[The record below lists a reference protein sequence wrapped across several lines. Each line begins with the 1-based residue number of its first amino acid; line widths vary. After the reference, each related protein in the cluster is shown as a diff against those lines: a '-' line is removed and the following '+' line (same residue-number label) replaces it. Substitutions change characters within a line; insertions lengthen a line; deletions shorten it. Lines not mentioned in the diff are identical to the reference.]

1 LIVTAFPAEGNK
13 GPMLVYLTQYF
24 YIIEV
29 VDNEGRNSMSKQ
41 TKVMKGN
48 EAAAYVSYA
57 FTEVAGIYPITPS
70 SDMAEFVDIWA
81 AHGKKNLFGQE
92 VSVVEMQSEGGASAT
107 MHGSLQAGAL
117 TTSYTASQGL
127 LLMIPSMFKMAGELL
142 PGVLHVS
149 ARAVASQAL
158 SIFGDHSDVMGIR
171 NTGFAMLASS
181 GVQEVMDIGG
191 VAHLAAIK
199 SRVPFLHFFDGF
211 RTSHEAQKIE
221 VIDYVEFDR
230 LLDKEAVAEFRKRA
244 LNPEH
249 PELRGTAQNPDIF
262 FQAREASNKFYNNV
276 PAIVEEY
283 LNEINKITGRNYGL
297 FNYHGA
303 PDAERVIVA
312 MGSACEAIEE
322 TVDYLNAKG
331 EKVGLLVVHLY
342 RPFSISHF
350 LGKLPASVKSIAVL
364 DRTKEP
370 GSLGEPLY
378 QDVTSA
384 LYEAGKADVQVV
396 AGRYGLGS
404 KDVFPSQIVAVF
416 DNLKATTPKNHFTV
430 GITDDVTDTSL
441 HIGEYLDIVPKD
453 TISAKFWGIGAD
465 GTVGA
470 CENATKIIG
479 ETTDMYAQSY
489 ASFDSKKSGGVTRTH
504 VRFGKQPI
512 RSTYLVKAADFVACH
527 SPSYV
532 DKYDLVSDIKPGGT
546 FLLNCQWSDTEL
558 SDKLPGQM
566 KRELAQKNIKF
577 YAVNAIDIARELG
590 MGRHINTILQA
601 AFFKIAN
608 VIPLDQAVQLMKDAV
623 VETYGSK
630 GEAVIEQNNK
640 AIDAGIEKLREVKV
654 PADWANAADTQ
665 EADFTGAPAFI
676 KDFHYEVNSLRGEA
690 LPVSAFNGREDG
702 TFPQGTAAY
711 EKRGVAVDI
720 PRWCA
725 ENCIQCNFCSYV
737 CPHATIR
744 PFLLDGEEANGL
756 TTLDATGKEAAG
768 LQYKIQVS
776 PLDCYGCGVC
786 AQVCPG
792 KKGEKALVMEPVE
805 DLVAAES
812 ANWNRLI
819 ALPRKRNPFD
829 KFASV
834 KNSQFEQPLLE
845 FSGACAGCGETP
857 YAKLITQLYG
867 DRMYIGNATG
877 CSSIWGG
884 SAPSTPYTKNAKG
897 QGPTWANSLFE
908 DTAEFT
914 LGFQLAVK
922 QRRKKLADTL
932 RELAEM
938 GKDAVG
944 EAFVTAANQWLAN
957 YDLQKPHAGTSEC
970 GETSKVASEKIRAAV
985 KEVLGWIADC
995 NCNYTCCNRET
1006 EALLQYVA
1014 DSDDMLVK
1022 KSIWAFGGDGW
1033 AYDIGYGGLDHVIAS
1048 GEDINL
1054 LVMDTEVYS
1063 NTGGQSSKAS
1073 PAAAVAKFAASGKKV
1088 GKKDL
1093 GQMAMSYGY
1102 VYVAQI
1108 AMGADYA
1115 QTLKAI
1121 KEAEAYPGPS
1131 IIIAY
1136 ATCIAHGLPGG
1147 MANSQL
1153 QMKRAVE
1160 CGYWSLYRFNP
1171 LLAHEG
1177 KNPFVMDSKE
1187 PTASF
1192 REFIGGEARY
1202 KILERQFPE
1211 IAKELFAASEQDA
1224 KHRLAAYKRLAGG

>member
-1 LIVTAFPAEGNK
+1 
-13 GPMLVYLTQYF
+13 
-24 YIIEV
+24 
-29 VDNEGRNSMSKQ
+29 MSKQ
-41 TKVMKGN
+41 MKVMKGN

-81 AHGKKNLFGQE
+81 ANGKKNLFGQE

-171 NTGFAMLASS
+171 NTGFALLASS

-191 VAHLAAIK
+191 VAHLASIK

-221 VIDYVEFDR
+221 VIDYADFER

-262 FQAREASNKFYNNV
+262 FQAREASNPFYDAV

-283 LNEINKITGRNYGL
+283 LDEINKITGRNYGL

-303 PDAERVIVA
+303 PDADRVIIA
-312 MGSACEAIEE
+312 MGSACEAIAE
-322 TVDYLNAKG
+322 TVDYLNEQG
-331 EKVGLLVVHLY
+331 EKVGLLIVHLY
-342 RPFSISHF
+342 RPFSIKHF
-350 LGKLPASVKSIAVL
+350 LGALPASVQSIAVL

-378 QDVTSA
+378 QDVCSA
-384 LYEAGKADVQVV
+384 LYESDMSYIQVV

-416 DNLKATTPKNHFTV
+416 ENLNSLKPKNHFTI
-430 GITDDVTDTSL
+430 GIKDDVTNTSL
-441 HIGEYLDIVPKD
+441 KVGEYLDIVPEG
-453 TISAKFWGIGAD
+453 TYSAKFWGIGAD

-470 CENATKIIG
+470 CENSIKIIG
-479 ETTDMYAQSY
+479 EKTDMYAQSY

-504 VRFGKQPI
+504 LRFGKQPI

-532 DKYDLVSDIKPGGT
+532 DKYDMVSDIKPGGT
-546 FLLNCQWSDTEL
+546 FLLSCQWSDKEL
-558 SDKLPGQM
+558 ADKLPGQM
-566 KRELAQKNIKF
+566 KRELAKKNVKL
-577 YAVNAIDIARELG
+577 YVVNAIDIARELG

-601 AFFKIAN
+601 AFFKITGI
-608 VIPLDQAVQLMKDAV
+608 IPIKDAIKYMKEAV
-623 VETYGSK
+623 TDTYGSK
-630 GEAVIEQNNK
+630 GGAVVDRNNK
-640 AIDAGIEKLREVKV
+640 AIDAGAEKVRQVKI
-654 PADWANAADTQ
+654 PASWAKAEDTPGP
-665 EADFTGAPAFI
+665 DFTGAPAFI
-676 KDFHYEVNSLRGEA
+676 KDFHYEVNSLRGED
-690 LPVSAFNGREDG
+690 LPVSAFKGREDG
-702 TFPQGTAAY
+702 TFPQGTSAY
-711 EKRGVAVDI
+711 EKRGVAVDL
-720 PRWCA
+720 PRWCSK
-725 ENCIQCNFCSYV
+725 NCIQCNFCAYV

-744 PFLLDGEEANGL
+744 PFLLDKTESKGL
-756 TTLDATGKEAAG
+756 DTLPATGKEAKD
-768 LQYKIQVS
+768 LSYRIQIS

-792 KKGEKALVMEPVE
+792 KKNEKALVMEPMENLVE
-805 DLVAAES
+805 AES

-819 ALPRKRNPFD
+819 ALPHKENPFD

-857 YAKLITQLYG
+857 YTKLITQLYG
-867 DRMYIGNATG
+867 DRLYIGNATG

-908 DTAEFT
+908 DTAEFS

-922 QRRKKLADTL
+922 QRRSKLADTL
-932 RELAEM
+932 RELQKAKLTKEL
-938 GKDAVG
+938 
-944 EAFVTAANQWLAN
+944 TAAAKDWLAN
-957 YDLQKPHAGTSEC
+957 YDKQQPRKGTSED
-970 GETSKVASEKIRAAV
+970 GEVSKVASDKIREAIPAAMAKADCKV
-985 KEVLGWIADC
+985 KEM
-995 NCNYTCCNRET
+995 
-1006 EALLQYVA
+1006 LQYVI

-1022 KSIWAFGGDGW
+1022 KSVWAFGGDGW

-1063 NTGGQSSKAS
+1063 NTGGQASKAS
-1073 PAAAVAKFAASGKKV
+1073 PTAAVAKFAASGKKV
-1088 GKKDL
+1088 SKKDL

-1131 IIIAY
+1131 IVIAY
-1136 ATCIAHGLPGG
+1136 ATCIAHGVPGG

-1153 QMKRAVE
+1153 QMKRAVD
-1160 CGYWSLYRFNP
+1160 CGYWSLYRYNP
-1171 LLAHEG
+1171 LMAKDG

-1192 REFIGGEARY
+1192 QEFISGEARY
-1202 KILERQFPE
+1202 KVLEREFPE
-1211 IAKELFAASEQDA
+1211 IAKELFAVSEEDA
-1224 KHRLAAYKRLAGG
+1224 KQRLAAYKRLASN

>member
-1 LIVTAFPAEGNK
+1 
-13 GPMLVYLTQYF
+13 M
-24 YIIEV
+24 
-29 VDNEGRNSMSKQ
+29 
-41 TKVMKGN
+41 KVMKGN

-81 AHGKKNLFGQE
+81 ANGKKNLFGQE

-171 NTGFAMLASS
+171 NTGFALLASS
-181 GVQEVMDIGG
+181 SVQEVMDIGG

-199 SRVPFLHFFDGF
+199 GRVPFLHFFDGF

-221 VIDYVEFDR
+221 VIDYSDFEK
-230 LLDKEAVAEFRKRA
+230 LLDKDAVAEFRRNA

-262 FQAREASNKFYNNV
+262 FQAREASNKFYDDI
-276 PAIVEEY
+276 PGIVEEY
-283 LNEINKITGRNYGL
+283 FNEINKITGRDYRL
-297 FNYHGA
+297 FNYYGC
-303 PDAERVIVA
+303 PNAERVIIA
-312 MGSACEAIEE
+312 MGSAVEAIAE
-322 TVDYLNAKG
+322 TVDYLNANG
-331 EKVGLLVVHLY
+331 EKVGLINVHLY
-342 RPFSISHF
+342 RPFSMSHF
-350 LGKLPASVKSIAVL
+350 LKALPASVKSVAVL

-378 QDVTSA
+378 QDVCSA
-384 LYEAGKADVQVV
+384 LYEAGRADVKVV
-396 AGRYGLGS
+396 GGRYGLGS

-416 DNLKATTPKNHFTV
+416 ENLNGLVPKNHFTV
-430 GITDDVTDTSL
+430 GIKDDVTNTSL
-441 HIGEYLDIVPKD
+441 FVGEYLDVVPEG
-453 TISAKFWGIGAD
+453 TYSAKFWGIGAD

-470 CENATKIIG
+470 CENSIKIIG
-479 ETTDMYAQSY
+479 EQTDMYAQSY

-504 VRFGKQPI
+504 LRFGKRPI

-532 DKYDLVSDIKPGGT
+532 DKYDMVGDVKPGGV
-546 FLLNCQWSDTEL
+546 FLLSCQWSDAEL

-566 KRELAQKNIKF
+566 KRELARKNIKL
-577 YAVNAIDIARELG
+577 YVCNAVDIARELG

-601 AFFKIAN
+601 SFFKITN
-608 VIPLDQAVQLMKDAV
+608 IIPEADALKYMKEAV
-623 VETYGSK
+623 VESYGHR
-630 GEAVIEQNNK
+630 GQAVIDRNNA
-640 AIDAGIEKLREVKV
+640 AIDAGFQKVREVKV
-654 PADWANAADTQ
+654 PADWANAADTPGP
-665 EADFTGAPAFI
+665 DFTGAPAFI
-676 KDFHYEVNSLRGEA
+676 KNFHYEVNSLRGED

-702 TFPQGTAAY
+702 TFPQGTSAY

-720 PRWCA
+720 PRWCS

-737 CPHATIR
+737 CPHATVR
-744 PFLLDGEEANGL
+744 PFLLSEEDANGL
-756 TTLDATGKEAAG
+756 TVLDATGKEAAG
-768 LQYKIQVS
+768 LKYRIQIS

-792 KKGEKALVMEPVE
+792 KKGEKALVMEPME
-805 DLVAAES
+805 NLVDAETP
-812 ANWNRLI
+812 NWNRLI
-819 ALPRKRNPFD
+819 ALPHRDNPFD

-857 YAKLITQLYG
+857 YTKLITQLYG

-884 SAPSTPYTKNAKG
+884 SCPSTPYTKNAKG

-908 DTAEFT
+908 DTAEFS

-932 RELAEM
+932 RELA
-938 GKDAVG
+938 GSIKYD
-944 EAFVTAANQWLAN
+944 AFVNAANEWLAN
-957 YDLQKPHAGTSEC
+957 YDKQQPRQGTSEC
-970 GETSKVASEKIRAAV
+970 GETSKAASEKIR
-985 KEVLGWIADC
+985 
-995 NCNYTCCNRET
+995 ET
-1006 EALLQYVA
+1006 VNEMLANIPPNLCDAGKRQIEMLKYVQE
-1014 DSDDMLVK
+1014 SDDMLVK
-1022 KSIWAFGGDGW
+1022 KSVWAFGGDGW

-1063 NTGGQSSKAS
+1063 NTGGQASKAS
-1073 PAAAVAKFAASGKKV
+1073 PTAAVAKFAASGKKV

-1093 GQMAMSYGY
+1093 GQMAMTYGY

-1108 AMGADYA
+1108 AMGADYTQA
-1115 QTLKAI
+1115 LKAI

-1131 IIIAY
+1131 IVIAY
-1136 ATCIAHGLPGG
+1136 ATCIAHGIPGG
-1147 MANSQL
+1147 MANSQK
-1153 QMKRAVE
+1153 QMKDAVE

-1171 LLAHEG
+1171 LLAAEG
-1177 KNPFVMDSKE
+1177 KNPFTLDSKE

-1192 REFIGGEARY
+1192 QDFISAEARY
-1202 KILERQFPE
+1202 KVLETQFPE
-1211 IAKELFAASEQDA
+1211 IAKELFAASEADA
-1224 KHRLAAYKRLAGG
+1224 KARLAAYKRLASN

>member
-1 LIVTAFPAEGNK
+1 
-13 GPMLVYLTQYF
+13 
-24 YIIEV
+24 
-29 VDNEGRNSMSKQ
+29 MSKQ
-41 TKVMKGN
+41 MKVMKGN

-81 AHGKKNLFGQE
+81 ANGKKNLFGQE

-171 NTGFAMLASS
+171 NTGFALLASS
-181 GVQEVMDIGG
+181 SVQEVMDIGG

-221 VIDYVEFDR
+221 VIDYSEFER
-230 LLDKEAVAEFRKRA
+230 LLDKDAVKAFRDRA

-262 FQAREASNKFYNNV
+262 FQAREASNVFYDNV

-297 FNYHGA
+297 FNYYGA
-303 PDAERVIVA
+303 ADADRVIVA

-342 RPFSISHF
+342 RPFSINHF
-350 LGKLPASVKSIAVL
+350 LKALPASVKSVAVL

-378 QDVTSA
+378 QDVVNA
-384 LYEAGKADVQVV
+384 LFEDGKASIKVV

-404 KDVFPSQIVAVF
+404 KDVTPAQIVAVY
-416 DNLKATTPKNHFTV
+416 DNLKQATPKNHFTV
-430 GITDDVTDTSL
+430 GIVDDVTNTSL
-441 HIGEYLDIVPKD
+441 PVGDYLDVD
-453 TISAKFWGIGAD
+453 TEGTTSCKFWGIGAD

-479 ETTDMYAQSY
+479 EETDMYAQSY

-512 RSTYLVKAADFVACH
+512 RSTYLVKSADFVGCH
-527 SPSYV
+527 SQSYV
-532 DKYDLVSDIKPGGT
+532 DKYDLVSDLKQGGT
-546 FLLNCQWSDTEL
+546 FLLNCQWTDAEL
-558 SDKLPGQM
+558 SEKLPGQM
-566 KRELAQKNIKF
+566 KRELAKKNISF
-577 YAVNAIDIARELG
+577 YVVNAVEIARELG
-590 MGRHINTILQA
+590 MGRHINTILQS

-608 VIPLDQAVQLMKDAV
+608 VIPLEQAVKFMKDAV

-630 GEAVIEQNNK
+630 GEAVVERNNK
-640 AIDAGIEKLREVKV
+640 AIDAGIEKVRKV
-654 PADWANAADTQ
+654 EIPADWANATDTPGP
-665 EADFTGAPAFI
+665 DFSGAPEFI
-676 KDFHYEVNSLRGEA
+676 KNFHYEVNSLRGEE

-702 TFPQGTAAY
+702 TFPQGTSAY
-711 EKRGVAVDI
+711 EKRGVAVDL
-720 PRWCA
+720 PKWCA
-725 ENCIQCNFCSYV
+725 GNCIQCNFCSYV

-744 PFLLDGEEANGL
+744 PFLLTEAEAAGL
-756 TTLDATGKEAAG
+756 ETLEATGKEAAG
-768 LQYKIQVS
+768 LKYRIQIS

-792 KKGEKALVMEPVE
+792 KKGEKALVMEP
-805 DLVAAES
+805 AENLDEV
-812 ANWNRLI
+812 ANWNNII
-819 ALPRKRNPFD
+819 ALPHKENPFD
-829 KFASV
+829 KFATV

-857 YAKLITQLYG
+857 YTKLITQLYG

-884 SAPSTPYTKNAKG
+884 SCPSTPYTTNAKG

-908 DTAEFT
+908 DTAEFS

-922 QRRKKLADTL
+922 QRRGKLASTL
-932 RELAEM
+932 RELA
-938 GKDAVG
+938 
-944 EAFVTAANQWLAN
+944 AAGCCDELKVAAEEWLAN
-957 YDLQKPHAGTSEC
+957 YDKQQPRQGTSED
-970 GETSKVASEKIRAAV
+970 GEASKIASEKVRAAV
-985 KEVLGWIADC
+985 K
-995 NCNYTCCNRET
+995 NCLASATGEIK
-1006 EALLQYVA
+1006 EKLQYVV

-1022 KSIWAFGGDGW
+1022 KSVWAFGGDGW

-1063 NTGGQSSKAS
+1063 NTGGQASKAS

-1131 IIIAY
+1131 IVIAY
-1136 ATCIAHGLPGG
+1136 ATCIAHGVPGG

-1171 LLAHEG
+1171 LLAAAG
-1177 KNPFVMDSKE
+1177 QNPFTMDSKE

-1192 REFIGGEARY
+1192 RDFISGEARY
-1202 KILERQFPE
+1202 KVLERQFPE
-1211 IAKELFAASEQDA
+1211 IAKELFAASEEDA
-1224 KHRLAAYKRLAGG
+1224 KQRLAAYKRLASN

>member
-1 LIVTAFPAEGNK
+1 
-13 GPMLVYLTQYF
+13 
-24 YIIEV
+24 
-29 VDNEGRNSMSKQ
+29 MSKEM
-41 TKVMKGN
+41 KVMKGN

-81 AHGKKNLFGQE
+81 ANGKKNLFGQE

-171 NTGFAMLASS
+171 NTGFALLASS
-181 GVQEVMDIGG
+181 SVQEVMDIGG

-199 SRVPFLHFFDGF
+199 GRVPFLHFFDGF

-221 VIDYVEFDR
+221 VIDYADFER

-262 FQAREASNKFYNNV
+262 FQAREASNAFYNNI

-283 LNEINKITGRNYGL
+283 FNEINKITGRNYGL
-297 FNYHGA
+297 FNYYGA
-303 PDAERVIVA
+303 PDAERVIIA
-312 MGSACEAIEE
+312 MGSAVEAIAE
-322 TVDYLNAKG
+322 TVDYMNANG
-331 EKVGLLVVHLY
+331 EKVGLLNVHLY

-350 LGKLPASVKSIAVL
+350 LNALPASVKSIAVL

-378 QDVTSA
+378 QDVCAA
-384 LYEAGKADVQVV
+384 LYEAGKANITVV
-396 AGRYGLGS
+396 GGRYGLGS

-416 DNLKATTPKNHFTV
+416 ENLNSVVPKNHFTV
-430 GITDDVTDTSL
+430 GIKDDITHTSL
-441 HIGEYLDIVPKD
+441 PVGEYLDVVPEG
-453 TISAKFWGIGAD
+453 TYSAKFWGIGAD

-470 CENATKIIG
+470 CENSTKIIG
-479 ETTDMYAQSY
+479 EQTDMYVQSY

-532 DKYDLVSDIKPGGT
+532 SKYDMVSDVKPGGV
-546 FLLNCQWSDTEL
+546 FLLSCQWSDAEL
-558 SDKLPGQM
+558 GEKLPGQM
-566 KRELAQKNIKF
+566 KRELAKKNIKL
-577 YAVNAIDIARELG
+577 YVINAVDIAREFG

-601 AFFKIAN
+601 SFFKITN
-608 VIPLDQAVQLMKDAV
+608 IIPIAEAVKHMKQAVVDS
-623 VETYGSK
+623 YGHR
-630 GEAVIEQNNK
+630 GEAVVDRNNK
-640 AIDAGIEKLREVKV
+640 AIDAGVENVREVKV
-654 PADWANAADTQ
+654 PAEWANAADTPGI
-665 EADFTGAPAFI
+665 DFAGTPAFI
-676 KDFHYEVNSLRGEA
+676 KDFHYEVNALRGEE
-690 LPVSAFNGREDG
+690 LPVSAFKGREDG
-702 TFPQGTAAY
+702 TFPQGTSAY

-720 PRWCA
+720 PKWCS

-737 CPHATIR
+737 CPHATVR
-744 PFLLDGEEANGL
+744 PFLLTDEEANGL
-756 TTLDATGKEAAG
+756 TVLDAIGKEAAG
-768 LQYKIQVS
+768 LKYKIQIS

-792 KKGEKALVMEPVE
+792 KKGEKALVMEPIE
-805 DLVAAES
+805 NLVDEES
-812 ANWNRLI
+812 VNWNRLI
-819 ALPRKRNPFD
+819 ALPHKENPFD

-884 SAPSTPYTKNAKG
+884 SCPSTPYTKNAKG

-922 QRRKKLADTL
+922 QRRKKLAETL
-932 RELAEM
+932 RELA
-938 GKDAVG
+938 KDTG
-944 EAFVTAANQWLAN
+944 LGDSFINAANEWLAN
-957 YDLQKPHAGTSEC
+957 YDKQQPRQGTSED
-970 GETSKVASEKIRAAV
+970 GELSKVASEKLRAAV
-985 KEVLGWIADC
+985 KELLGWFADC
-995 NCNYTCCNRET
+995 KCNYTCCSRET
-1006 EALLQYVA
+1006 EAQLQYVA

-1022 KSIWAFGGDGW
+1022 KSVWAFGGDGW

-1063 NTGGQSSKAS
+1063 NTGGQASKAS
-1073 PAAAVAKFAASGKKV
+1073 PTAAVAKFAASGKKV

-1108 AMGADYA
+1108 AMGADYTQA
-1115 QTLKAI
+1115 LKAI

-1131 IIIAY
+1131 IVIAY
-1136 ATCIAHGLPGG
+1136 ATCIAHGVPGG
-1147 MANSQL
+1147 MANSQK
-1153 QMKRAVE
+1153 QMKDAVE

-1171 LLAHEG
+1171 LLAAKG
-1177 KNPFVMDSKE
+1177 KNPFIMDSKE

-1192 REFIGGEARY
+1192 QDFIRGEARY
-1202 KILERQFPE
+1202 KVLEAQFPE
-1211 IAKELFAASEQDA
+1211 IAKELFVACEEDA
-1224 KHRLAAYKRLAGG
+1224 KQRLAAYKRLASN

>member
-1 LIVTAFPAEGNK
+1 MT
-13 GPMLVYLTQYF
+13 
-24 YIIEV
+24 
-29 VDNEGRNSMSKQ
+29 KQ
-41 TKVMKGN
+41 MKVMKGN

-81 AHGKKNLFGQE
+81 ANGKKNLFDQE

-171 NTGFAMLASS
+171 NTGFALLASS
-181 GVQEVMDIGG
+181 SVQEVMDIGG

-199 SRVPFLHFFDGF
+199 GRVPFLHFFDGF

-221 VIDYVEFDR
+221 VIDYSDFDK
-230 LLDKEAVAEFRKRA
+230 LLDKDAVASFRKRA

-262 FQAREASNKFYNNV
+262 FQAREASNHFYDDI
-276 PAIVEEY
+276 PAIVEDY
-283 LNEINKITGRNYGL
+283 LNEINKITGRDYGL
-297 FNYHGA
+297 FNLYGA
-303 PDAERVIVA
+303 HDAERVIIA
-312 MGSACEAIEE
+312 MGSACEAIAE

-331 EKVGLLVVHLY
+331 EKVALLNVHLY
-342 RPFSISHF
+342 RPFSMKHF
-350 LGKLPASVKSIAVL
+350 LNALPATVKSIAVL

-378 QDVTSA
+378 QDVCSA
-384 LYEAGKADVQVV
+384 LYEAGRADVTVV
-396 AGRYGLGS
+396 GGRYGLGS

-416 DNLKATTPKNHFTV
+416 DNLKGLVPKKHFTV
-430 GITDDVTDTSL
+430 GIKDDVTNTSL
-441 HIGEYLDIVPKD
+441 NVGEYLDIVPAG
-453 TISAKFWGIGAD
+453 TYSAKFWGIGAD

-470 CENATKIIG
+470 CENSIKIIG
-479 ETTDMYAQSY
+479 EQTDMYAQSY

-504 VRFGKQPI
+504 LRFGKQPI

-532 DKYDLVSDIKPGGT
+532 DKYDMVSDIKPGGV
-546 FLLNCQWSDTEL
+546 FLLSCQWTDKEL
-558 SDKLPGQM
+558 GDKLPGQM
-566 KRELAQKNIKF
+566 KRELARKKIKL
-577 YAVNAIDIARELG
+577 YVTNAVDIARELG

-601 AFFKIAN
+601 SFFKITN
-608 VIPLDQAVQLMKDAV
+608 IIPEKDALKYMKEAV
-623 VETYGSK
+623 VESYGHR
-630 GEAVIEQNNK
+630 GQAVIDRNNA
-640 AIDAGIEKLREVKV
+640 AIDAGFEKVRQVKV
-654 PADWANAADTQ
+654 PAAWANAADSPTPDF
-665 EADFTGAPAFI
+665 ADAPAFI
-676 KDFHYEVNSLRGEA
+676 KDFHYEVNSLRGEE
-690 LPVSAFNGREDG
+690 LPVSAFSGREDG

-711 EKRGVAVDI
+711 EKRGVAVDL
-720 PRWCA
+720 PKWCA

-744 PFLLDGEEANGL
+744 PFLLDKDQAEGF
-756 TTLDATGKEAAG
+756 TTLEAAGKEASG
-768 LQYKIQVS
+768 LAYRIQIS

-792 KKGEKALVMEPVE
+792 KKGEKALVMEP
-805 DLVAAES
+805 AES
-812 ANWNRLI
+812 IDEVANWNRLI
-819 ALPRKRNPFD
+819 ALPHKENPFD

-845 FSGACAGCGETP
+845 FSGACAGCGEVP
-857 YAKLITQLYG
+857 YTKLITQLYG

-884 SAPSTPYTKNAKG
+884 SCPSTPYTTNAKG

-908 DTAEFT
+908 DTAEFS

-922 QRRKKLADTL
+922 QRRSKLADTL
-932 RELAEM
+932 RVLSHDKEL
-938 GKDAVG
+938 GNT
-944 EAFVTAANQWLAN
+944 FVTAAKEWLAN
-957 YDLQKPHAGTSEC
+957 YDLQQPRKGTSEC
-970 GETSKVASEKIRAAV
+970 GETSKVASEKVRAAV
-985 KEVLGWIADC
+985 KELLGWFVDC
-995 NCNYTCCNRET
+995 KCGYTCCDRKTHE
-1006 EALLQYVA
+1006 LLQYVA

-1022 KSIWAFGGDGW
+1022 KSVWAFGGDGW

-1063 NTGGQSSKAS
+1063 NTGGQASKAS
-1073 PAAAVAKFAASGKKV
+1073 PTAAVAKFAASGKKV

-1131 IIIAY
+1131 IVIAY
-1136 ATCIAHGLPGG
+1136 ATCIAHGIPGG
-1147 MANSQL
+1147 MANSQK
-1153 QMKRAVE
+1153 QMKDAVD
-1160 CGYWSLYRFNP
+1160 CGYWSLYRYNP
-1171 LLAHEG
+1171 LLTAEG
-1177 KNPFVMDSKE
+1177 KNPFTMDSKE

-1192 REFIGGEARY
+1192 QDFISAEARY
-1202 KILERQFPE
+1202 KVLATQFPE
-1211 IAKELFAASEQDA
+1211 IAKELFVACEDDA
-1224 KHRLAAYKRLAGG
+1224 KARLATYKKMASS

>member
-1 LIVTAFPAEGNK
+1 
-13 GPMLVYLTQYF
+13 
-24 YIIEV
+24 
-29 VDNEGRNSMSKQ
+29 MSKQ
-41 TKVMKGN
+41 MKVMKGN

-70 SDMAEFVDIWA
+70 SDMAEFVDSWA
-81 AHGKKNLFGQE
+81 ANGKKNLFGQE

-171 NTGFAMLASS
+171 NTGFALLASS
-181 GVQEVMDIGG
+181 SVQEVMDIGG

-199 SRVPFLHFFDGF
+199 GRVPFLHFFDGF

-221 VIDYVEFDR
+221 VIDYSNFER
-230 LLDKEAVAEFRKRA
+230 LLDKDAVAEFRKRA

-262 FQAREASNKFYNNV
+262 FQAREASNKFYDEI
-276 PAIVEEY
+276 PAIVEDY
-283 LNEINKITGRNYGL
+283 LNEINKITGREYGL

-312 MGSACEAIEE
+312 MGSACEAIAE
-322 TVDYLNAKG
+322 TVDHLVAKG
-331 EKVGLLVVHLY
+331 EKVGLLIVHLY
-342 RPFSISHF
+342 RPFSMKHF
-350 LGKLPASVKSIAVL
+350 LKTLPASVKSIAVL

-378 QDVTSA
+378 QDVCSA
-384 LYEAGKADVQVV
+384 LYEEGRTNVKVY

-404 KDVFPSQIVAVF
+404 KDVFPSQVVAVF
-416 DNLKATTPKNHFTV
+416 DNLKQATPKNHFTV
-430 GITDDVTDTSL
+430 GIVDDVTNTSL
-441 HIGEYLDIVPKD
+441 TVGEYLDVVPEG
-453 TISAKFWGIGAD
+453 TMSAKFWGIGAD

-479 ETTDMYAQSY
+479 EETDMYAQSY

-532 DKYDLVSDIKPGGT
+532 DKYDLVSDIKQGGT
-546 FLLNCQWSDTEL
+546 FLLNCQWSDAEL
-558 SDKLPGQM
+558 ADKLPGQM
-566 KRELAQKNIKF
+566 KRELAKKNVQL
-577 YAVNAIDIARELG
+577 YVVNAVDIARELG

-601 AFFKIAN
+601 SFFKITN
-608 VIPLDQAVQLMKDAV
+608 VIPLEQAIKFMKDAV
-623 VETYGSK
+623 IESYGHR
-630 GEAVIEQNNK
+630 GEAVIERNNK
-640 AIDAGIEKLREVKV
+640 AIDAGVEQLRKVNV
-654 PADWANAADTQ
+654 PADWANAKDTP
-665 EADFTGAPAFI
+665 APDFAGAPAFI
-676 KDFHYEVNSLRGEA
+676 KDFHFEVNSLRGEA

-711 EKRGVAVDI
+711 EKRGVAVDV
-720 PRWCA
+720 PKWCA

-737 CPHATIR
+737 CPHATVR
-744 PFLLDGEEANGL
+744 PFLLTDEEASGL
-756 TTLDATGKEAAG
+756 ETLAATGKEAAG
-768 LQYKIQVS
+768 MKYKIQIS

-805 DLVAAES
+805 QHVEKES

-819 ALPRKRNPFD
+819 ALPHKENPFD
-829 KFASV
+829 KFATV

-857 YAKLITQLYG
+857 YTKLITQLYG
-867 DRMYIGNATG
+867 DRLYIGNATG

-884 SAPSTPYTKNAKG
+884 SAPSTPYTTNSKG

-908 DTAEFT
+908 DTAEFS

-932 RELAEM
+932 RQLANASVCDGIKSACNE
-938 GKDAVG
+938 
-944 EAFVTAANQWLAN
+944 WLAN
-957 YDLQKPHAGTSEC
+957 YDLQQPRAGTSEC
-970 GETSKVASEKIRAAV
+970 GETSKVASEKVRKALYGALAGECGGCCG
-985 KEVLGWIADC
+985 EVRDLM
-995 NCNYTCCNRET
+995 
-1006 EALLQYVA
+1006 QYVK

-1022 KSIWAFGGDGW
+1022 KSVWAFGGDGW

-1063 NTGGQSSKAS
+1063 NTGGQASKAS

-1131 IIIAY
+1131 IVIAY
-1136 ATCIAHGLPGG
+1136 ATCIAHGIPGG
-1147 MANSQL
+1147 MANSQ
-1153 QMKRAVE
+1153 QRMKDAVD

-1171 LLAHEG
+1171 LLASEG
-1177 KNPFVMDSKE
+1177 RNPFVMDSKE
-1187 PTASF
+1187 PKASF
-1192 REFIGGEARY
+1192 QEFISGEARY
-1202 KILERQFPE
+1202 KVLERQFPE
-1211 IAKELFAASEQDA
+1211 IAKELFVASENDA
-1224 KHRLAAYKRLAGG
+1224 KQRLAAYKRLAN

>member
-1 LIVTAFPAEGNK
+1 
-13 GPMLVYLTQYF
+13 
-24 YIIEV
+24 
-29 VDNEGRNSMSKQ
+29 
-41 TKVMKGN
+41 MKGN

-81 AHGKKNLFGQE
+81 ANGKKNLFGQE

-158 SIFGDHSDVMGIR
+158 SIFGDHSDVMGVR
-171 NTGFAMLASS
+171 NTGFALLASAS
-181 GVQEVMDIGG
+181 VQEVMDIGG

-221 VIDYVEFDR
+221 VIKYDDFDK
-230 LLDKEAVAEFRKRA
+230 LMDKDAVAAFRKRA

-262 FQAREASNKFYNNV
+262 FQAREASNPFYNNI
-276 PAIVEEY
+276 PAIVEDY
-283 LNEINKITGRNYGL
+283 FNEINKITGRSYGL
-297 FNYHGA
+297 FNYCGA
-303 PDAERVIVA
+303 PDASRIIIA
-312 MGSACEAIEE
+312 MGSAVEAIAE

-331 EKVGLLVVHLY
+331 EKVGLINVHLY
-342 RPFSISHF
+342 RPFSMSHF
-350 LGKLPASVKSIAVL
+350 LKALPATVKSIAVL

-378 QDVTSA
+378 QDVCST
-384 LYEAGKADVQVV
+384 LYEAGRADIKVV
-396 AGRYGLGS
+396 GGRYGLGS
-404 KDVFPSQIVAVF
+404 KDVFPSQIVTVF
-416 DNLKATTPKNHFTV
+416 ENLNGLVPKNHFTV
-430 GITDDVTDTSL
+430 GIKDDITNTSL
-441 HIGEYLDIVPKD
+441 QVGEYLDIVPEG
-453 TISAKFWGIGAD
+453 TYSAKFWGIGAD

-470 CENATKIIG
+470 CENSIKIIG
-479 ETTDMYAQSY
+479 EHTNMYAQSY

-504 VRFGKQPI
+504 LRFGRQPI

-527 SPSYV
+527 SQSYV
-532 DKYDLVSDIKPGGT
+532 DKYEIVADIKPGGT
-546 FLLNCQWSDTEL
+546 FLLNCQWGDDEL
-558 SDKLPGQM
+558 GDKLPGKM
-566 KRELAQKNIKF
+566 KRELARKNIKL
-577 YAVNAIDIARELG
+577 YVCNAVEIARELE

-601 AFFKIAN
+601 AFFKITN
-608 VIPLDQAVQLMKDAV
+608 IIPIEDAVKYMKEAV
-623 VETYGSK
+623 VESYGHR
-630 GEAVIEQNNK
+630 GQAVIDRNNA
-640 AIDAGIEKLREVKV
+640 AIDAGVEKVREVNV
-654 PADWANAADTQ
+654 PDGWANAPDTPGP
-665 EADFTGAPAFI
+665 DLTSAPPFI
-676 KDFHYEVNSLRGEA
+676 KDFHYEVNSLRGEE
-690 LPVSAFNGREDG
+690 LPVSAFNDREDG

-711 EKRGVAVDI
+711 EKRSVAVDL
-720 PRWCA
+720 PKWCP

-744 PFLLDGEEANGL
+744 PFLLTDEEANGL
-756 TTLDATGKEAAG
+756 EVLDATGKEAAN
-768 LQYKIQVS
+768 LKYRIQIS
-776 PLDCYGCGVC
+776 PHDCYGCGVC
-786 AQVCPG
+786 AQICPG
-792 KKGEKALVMEPVE
+792 KKGDKALVMEPAEIINEVE
-805 DLVAAES
+805 
-812 ANWNRLI
+812 NWRRMI
-819 ALPRKRNPFD
+819 ALPHKDNPFD
-829 KFASV
+829 KFSSV

-845 FSGACAGCGETP
+845 FNGACAGCGETP

-867 DRMYIGNATG
+867 DRLYIGNATG

-884 SAPSTPYTKNAKG
+884 SAPSTPYTTNKKG
-897 QGPTWANSLFE
+897 HGPTWANSLFE
-908 DTAEFT
+908 DTAEFS

-922 QRRKKLADTL
+922 QRRKKLAETL
-932 RELAEM
+932 RELASANIC
-938 GKDAVG
+938 KDL
-944 EAFVTAANQWLAN
+944 TAAANEWLTN
-957 YDLQKPHAGTSEC
+957 YDKQQLRQGTSEC
-970 GETSKVASEKIRAAV
+970 GEASKAASEKIRTAV
-985 KEVLGWIADC
+985 KYLLKNVPAELCDKGKKDLIK
-995 NCNYTCCNRET
+995 
-1006 EALLQYVA
+1006 LQYVA

-1022 KSIWAFGGDGW
+1022 KSVWAFGGDGW

-1048 GEDINL
+1048 GEDINM

-1063 NTGGQSSKAS
+1063 NTGGQASKAS
-1073 PAAAVAKFAASGKKV
+1073 PTAAVAKFAASGKKV

-1102 VYVAQI
+1102 VYVAQV

-1131 IIIAY
+1131 IVIAY
-1136 ATCIAHGLPGG
+1136 ATCIAHGIPGG
-1147 MANSQL
+1147 MANSQK
-1153 QMKRAVE
+1153 QMKDAVE

-1171 LLAHEG
+1171 LLAAEG
-1177 KNPFVMDSKE
+1177 KNPFIMDSKE

-1192 REFIGGEARY
+1192 QEFIRGEARY
-1202 KILERQFPE
+1202 KVLEAQFPE
-1211 IAKELFAASEQDA
+1211 IAKELFTACEVDA
-1224 KHRLAAYKRLAGG
+1224 KQRLEAYKRHANG

>member
-1 LIVTAFPAEGNK
+1 MNK
-13 GPMLVYLTQYF
+13 QM
-24 YIIEV
+24 
-29 VDNEGRNSMSKQ
+29 
-41 TKVMKGN
+41 KVMKGN

-117 TTSYTASQGL
+117 TSSYTASQGL

-158 SIFGDHSDVMGIR
+158 SIFGDHSDVMSVR
-171 NTGFAMLASS
+171 NTGFALLASS
-181 GVQEVMDIGG
+181 SVQDVMDIGG

-221 VIDYVEFDR
+221 VIDYADSDR
-230 LLDKEAVAEFRKRA
+230 LLDKDAVARFRKRA

-249 PELRGTAQNPDIF
+249 PELRGAAQNPDIF
-262 FQAREASNKFYNNV
+262 FQAREASNTFYDNV
-276 PAIVEEY
+276 PTIVEDY

-297 FNYHGA
+297 FNLYGA
-303 PDAERVIVA
+303 ADADHVIVA
-312 MGSACEAIEE
+312 MGSACEAIAE

-331 EKVGLLVVHLY
+331 EKVALLNVHLY
-342 RPFSISHF
+342 RPFSVKHF
-350 LGKLPASVKSIAVL
+350 LAALPASVKSIAVL

-378 QDVTSA
+378 QDVCSA
-384 LYEAGKADVQVV
+384 LYEAGRANITVV
-396 AGRYGLGS
+396 GGRYGLGS

-416 DNLKATTPKNHFTV
+416 DNLKAPVPKNHFTV
-430 GITDDVTDTSL
+430 GIKDDVTNTSL
-441 HIGEYLDIVPKD
+441 NVGEYLDIVPEG
-453 TISAKFWGIGAD
+453 TYSVKFWGIGAD

-470 CENATKIIG
+470 CENSAKIIG
-479 ETTDMYAQSY
+479 EQTDMYVQSY

-532 DKYDLVSDIKPGGT
+532 DKYDMVSDIKPGGV
-546 FLLNCQWSDTEL
+546 FLLNCQWSDKEL
-558 SDKLPGQM
+558 DDKLPGQM
-566 KRELAQKNIKF
+566 KRELARKNIKL
-577 YAVNAIDIARELG
+577 YVCNAVEIARELD
-590 MGRHINTILQA
+590 MGRHVNTILQA
-601 AFFKIAN
+601 AFFKITN
-608 VIPLDQAVQLMKDAV
+608 IIPEADALKYMKEAV
-623 VETYGSK
+623 VESYGHR
-630 GEAVIEQNNK
+630 GQAVIDKNNA
-640 AIDAGIEKLREVKV
+640 AIDAGFEKVRRAEV
-654 PADWANAADTQ
+654 PAAWANAADTPGP
-665 EADFTGAPAFI
+665 DFSGAPAFI
-676 KDFHYEVNSLRGEA
+676 KDFHYEANSLRGEA

-711 EKRGVAVDI
+711 EKRGVAVDL
-720 PRWCA
+720 PKWCP

-737 CPHATIR
+737 CPHATVR
-744 PFLLDGEEANGL
+744 PFLLTNEESDGL
-756 TTLDATGKEAAG
+756 TVLDTAGKEAKG
-768 LQYKIQVS
+768 LRYRIQIS

-792 KKGEKALVMEPVE
+792 KKGEKALVMEP
-805 DLVAAES
+805 AENFAETEA

-819 ALPRKRNPFD
+819 ALPHKENPFD

-834 KNSQFEQPLLE
+834 KNTQFEQPLLE

-867 DRMYIGNATG
+867 DRLYIGNATG

-884 SAPSTPYTKNAKG
+884 SCPSTPYTTNAKG

-908 DTAEFT
+908 DTAEFS
-914 LGFQLAVK
+914 LGFQLAIK
-922 QRRKKLADTL
+922 QRRGKLADTL
-932 RELAEM
+932 RELA
-938 GKDAVG
+938 KDSG
-944 EAFVTAANQWLAN
+944 LGNAFVSAAKEWLAN
-957 YDLQKPHAGTSEC
+957 YDKQQPRKGTSEC
-970 GETSKVASEKIRAAV
+970 GETSKAASEKIRAA
-985 KEVLGWIADC
+985 IAAAYE
-995 NCNYTCCNRET
+995 NAGPEARE
-1006 EALLQYVA
+1006 LLQYVA

-1022 KSIWAFGGDGW
+1022 KSVWAFGGDGW

-1063 NTGGQSSKAS
+1063 NTGGQASKAS

-1108 AMGADYA
+1108 AMGADYTQA
-1115 QTLKAI
+1115 LKAI

-1131 IIIAY
+1131 IVIAY
-1136 ATCIAHGLPGG
+1136 ATCIAHGIPGG
-1147 MANSQL
+1147 MANSMK
-1153 QMKRAVE
+1153 QMKDAVD
-1160 CGYWSLYRFNP
+1160 CGYWSLYRYNP
-1171 LLAHEG
+1171 LLAQEG
-1177 KNPFVMDSKE
+1177 KNPFIMDSKE
-1187 PTASF
+1187 PAASF
-1192 REFIGGEARY
+1192 RDFIGAEARY
-1202 KILERQFPE
+1202 KVLAAQFPE
-1211 IAKELFAASEQDA
+1211 IAKELFAACEQDA
-1224 KHRLAAYKRLAGG
+1224 KQRLAAYKKMASE

>member
-1 LIVTAFPAEGNK
+1 
-13 GPMLVYLTQYF
+13 
-24 YIIEV
+24 
-29 VDNEGRNSMSKQ
+29 MSKQ
-41 TKVMKGN
+41 MKVMKGN

-70 SDMAEFVDIWA
+70 SDMAEYVDIWA
-81 AHGKKNLFGQE
+81 ANGKKNLFGQE

-149 ARAVASQAL
+149 ARAVASHAL

-171 NTGFAMLASS
+171 NTGFALLASS
-181 GVQEVMDIGG
+181 SVQEVMDIGG

-221 VIDYVEFDR
+221 VIDYKEFER
-230 LLDKEAVAEFRKRA
+230 LLDKEAVQEFRNRA

-262 FQAREASNKFYNNV
+262 FQGREASNKFYNAV

-283 LNEINKITGRNYGL
+283 LGEINKITGRNYGL
-297 FNYHGA
+297 FNYYGA
-303 PDAERVIVA
+303 PDADRVIVA
-312 MGSACEAIEE
+312 MGSACEAIAE

-331 EKVGLLVVHLY
+331 EKVGLLIVHLY
-342 RPFSISHF
+342 RPFSINHF
-350 LGKLPASVKSIAVL
+350 LKALPASVKQIAVL

-378 QDVTSA
+378 QDVVNA
-384 LYEAGKADVQVV
+384 LFEDGKSNIGVV

-404 KDVFPSQIVAVF
+404 KDVFPSQVVAVF
-416 DNLKATTPKNHFTV
+416 ENLKQAKPKNHFTV
-430 GITDDVTDTSL
+430 GIVDDVTNTSL
-441 HIGEYLDIVPKD
+441 EVSEYLDVVPEG
-453 TISAKFWGIGAD
+453 TFSAKFWGIGAD

-546 FLLNCQWSDTEL
+546 FLLNCQWSDEEL
-558 SDKLPGQM
+558 GKYLPGQM
-566 KRELAQKNIKF
+566 KRELAKKGVKF
-577 YAVNAIDIARELG
+577 YVVDAVEIARELG
-590 MGRHINTILQA
+590 MGRHINTILQS
-601 AFFKIAN
+601 AFFKITG
-608 VIPLDQAVQLMKDAV
+608 VLPIEQAVKFMKDAV
-623 VETYGSK
+623 SETYGSK
-630 GEAVIEQNNK
+630 GEAVVERNNK
-640 AIDAGIEKLREVKV
+640 AIDAGIERLREVTV
-654 PADWANAADTQ
+654 PADWANAADTP
-665 EADFTGAPAFI
+665 APDFSGAPAFI

-690 LPVSAFNGREDG
+690 LPVSAFDGREDG
-702 TFPQGTAAY
+702 TFPQGTAAF
-711 EKRGVAVDI
+711 EKRGVAVDL
-720 PRWCA
+720 PKWKC
-725 ENCIQCNFCSYV
+725 ENCIQCNFCAYV

-744 PFLLDGEEANGL
+744 PFLLDEAQVDGL
-756 TTLDATGKEAAG
+756 TALDAVGKEAAG
-768 LQYKIQVS
+768 MKYRIQVS
-776 PLDCYGCGVC
+776 ALDCYGCGVC

-792 KKGEKALVMEPVE
+792 KKGEKALVMTP
-805 DLVAAES
+805 AENIS
-812 ANWNRLI
+812 AEESKNWNRLI
-819 ALPRKRNPFD
+819 ALPRKENPFD

-857 YAKLITQLYG
+857 YTKLITQLFG
-867 DRMYIGNATG
+867 DRLYIGNATG

-922 QRRKKLADTL
+922 QRRKKLAETL
-932 RELAEM
+932 TKLAAF
-938 GKDAVG
+938 GTGAVG
-944 EAFVTAANQWLAN
+944 ENMVTAASEWVAN
-957 YDLQKPHAGTSEC
+957 YNIQNAKLGTSEN
-970 GETSKVASEKIRAAV
+970 GEVSKVTSEKVRVAV
-985 KEVLGWIADC
+985 KEVLGWIKDC
-995 NCNYTCCNRET
+995 NCNYTCCDKET
-1006 EALLQYVA
+1006 EELLQYVA

-1022 KSIWAFGGDGW
+1022 KSVWAFGGDGW

-1063 NTGGQSSKAS
+1063 NTGGQASKAS

-1131 IIIAY
+1131 IVIAY
-1136 ATCIAHGLPGG
+1136 ATCIAHGIPGG
-1147 MANSQL
+1147 MANAQ
-1153 QMKRAVE
+1153 QRMKNAVE

-1171 LLAHEG
+1171 LLAADG
-1177 KNPFVMDSKE
+1177 KNPFTMDSKE

-1192 REFIGGEARY
+1192 QEFISGEARY
-1202 KILERQFPE
+1202 KVLERQFPE
-1211 IAKELFAASEQDA
+1211 IAKELFVASEKDA
-1224 KHRLAAYKRLAGG
+1224 MQRLAAYKRLASN